1 MSRFHSLKK
10 NPQFAA
16 VYREKRSKANR
27 FLVMYVTETED
38 PDAQDI
44 NRVGISVSKKV
55 GNSVV
60 RHRIKRVIREI
71 IRTDDA
77 MFDKG
82 SDIVIIARAEAKN
95 AGYRELEKA
104 VIQLF
109 RRHGMLRKMY
119 E

>member
-27 FLVMYVTETED
+27 FLVMYVKETED

-71 IRTDDA
+71 IRPDDA

-82 SDIVIIARAEAKN
+82 SDIVIIARAEAKD
-95 AGYRELEKA
+95 ADYRVLEKA
-104 VIQLF
+104 VTDLF
-109 RRHGMLRKMY
+109 RRHGKLRTNV
-119 E
+119 

>member
-16 VYREKRSKANR
+16 VYRAHRSKANSL
-27 FLVMYVTETED
+27 LVMYVKAAGD
-38 PDAQDI
+38 PDVQDI

-77 MFDKG
+77 MFDTG

-95 AGYRELEKA
+95 ADYRELERA
-104 VIQLF
+104 VIDLF
-109 RRHGMLRKMY
+109 RRHGKLRTKV
-119 E
+119 